1 MSILKK
7 KKTIEI
13 KMKIKII
20 FFLGLIFCMSCSG
33 PQPDIQIDKFAQIVY
48 QIHRAD
54 AIIEIANLDDKNL
67 KNDSL
72 SYYNW
77 LFAKTGITRREFI
90 EEIEWYTQH
99 PDKYKE
105 LYEKVMKIIAEEE
118 QKAEEEQLKHQSVTD
133 KDPSDIW
140 PVKKDWHLP
149 LNGKTNPIFYDLPA
163 TQSGVYTLHAE
174 VVFYPDDKSVNPRM
188 TIIANYE
195 DGTKDENQFLGIIK
209 DGERRPA
216 EVKIKTDPNKTLK
229 SISGWVLDHS
239 DGTESKHI
247 DVYGITL
254 KYSLE

>member
-1 MSILKK
+1 
-7 KKTIEI
+7 
-13 KMKIKII
+13 MKIKII

-118 QKAEEEQLKHQSVTD
+118 RKAEEEALAKTNAE
-133 KDPSDIW
+133 KDSSDIW
-140 PVKKDWHLP
+140 TMKKDWHLP
-149 LNGKTNPIFYDLPA
+149 LDGATDPIAYEYLVTA
-163 TQSGVYTLHAE
+163 AGVYTLSAD
-174 VVFYPDDKSVNPRM
+174 VIYYSDDKTSNPRM

-195 DGTKDENQFLGIIK
+195 DGTNEQNMFFGIQR
-209 DGERRPA
+209 DGQKHSM